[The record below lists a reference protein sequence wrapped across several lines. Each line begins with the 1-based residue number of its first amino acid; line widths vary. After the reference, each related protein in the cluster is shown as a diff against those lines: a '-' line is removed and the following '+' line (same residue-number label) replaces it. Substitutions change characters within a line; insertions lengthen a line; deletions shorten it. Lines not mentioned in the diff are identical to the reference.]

1 MKAGSSEHPLRI
13 TENSDTHSIPSHQ
26 DVVWKSLGGRTNPA
40 RWNGDQWPAFV
51 SFLRDKGI
59 MVHEG
64 RSDASIYISDAGGL
78 AHCIPHGVVRPS
90 SAEEIAGVLKAAQV
104 HEVPVTTRGGGL
116 TTEGESVAFGGL
128 LLDMSSM
135 NRVLDVDIKRMT
147 VRTEAGI
154 FWHQLAETLRRDGL
168 DYLSAPLNLTSS
180 VGGTLGVGGIDI
192 NSPRLGCSA
201 DQCIALQVVTPTGE
215 IVECSEDQNADLMDR
230 VLLGYGQFGV
240 IAQATLKIRPFT
252 PIIMKY
258 FYYSSLRTAMEDL
271 QFIAREDAA
280 DYSGIL
286 TIMDRAVNLLVAFDS
301 DAREQEFERR
311 WRRQLR
317 GHGEV
322 YFGLRMAGHYLLHPW
337 QFREAAYLLQ
347 RRLTLFPEFS
357 RPEYM
362 HNGRIIDRTVVF
374 SRAVWKFWGGSKMVI
389 PDLAAS
395 EEKFIEAVERGN
407 EVCRKYF
414 RHYTLYC
421 VGIKLSGRKERYE
434 MSCIPPDATDIAFGC
449 EFEPMLRGTDY
460 SRDYLQ
466 SFKNEIYDIGVDM
479 GLSYYRFGG
488 MMKGYI
494 RKVFGDELVD
504 RHYAMKQKADPAM
517 VLNREVIF

>member
-1 MKAGSSEHPLRI
+1 MNMPLTESCCTNEKPAAPESIGSAAGG
-13 TENSDTHSIPSHQ
+13 Q
-26 DVVWKSLGGRTNPA
+26 TNPS
-40 RWNGDQWPAFV
+40 RWAGEQWS
-51 SFLRDKGI
+51 SFIEYLLSRGI
-59 MVHEG
+59 TVHEG
-64 RSDASIYISDAGGL
+64 RADSSVFISDAGGL
-78 AHCIPHGVVRPS
+78 AHGLPHGVVRPFS
-90 SAEEIAGVLKAAQV
+90 SEDIAEVLKAAQIYA
-104 HEVPVTTRGGGL
+104 VPVTVRGGGL
-116 TTEGESVAFGGL
+116 TTEGESIAFGGL
-128 LLDMSSM
+128 LLDMSSL
-135 NRVLDVDIKRMT
+135 NRVLKVDQSKMT

-154 FWHQLAETLRRDGL
+154 YWHQLAETLRRDGL

-201 DQCIALQVVTPTGE
+201 DQCLALKVVTPTGD
-215 IVECSEDQNADLMDR
+215 IVECSEKENSGLMDR

-240 IAQATLKIRPFT
+240 ITEATLKIRPFT

-271 QFIAREDAA
+271 QFIAKEDCA

-286 TIMDRAVNLLVAFDS
+286 TIMDRAINLLVAFDS
-301 DAREQEFERR
+301 DEREQEFYLR
-311 WRRQLR
+311 WRRHLR
-317 GHGEV
+317 GHGEAN
-322 YFGLRMAGHYLLHPW
+322 FGLRMAGYYFLRPW
-337 QFREAAYLLQ
+337 KFREARYLIG
-347 RRLTLFPEFS
+347 RRLTLFPEFT

-362 HNGRIIDRTVVF
+362 HNNKIVDRTVVF

-389 PDLAAS
+389 PDLAAPQ
-395 EEKFIEAVERGN
+395 EKFIEAVERGN

-421 VGIKLSGRKERYE
+421 VGIRLSDRQERYE
-434 MSCIPPDATDIAFGC
+434 MSCIPSGAQDIAFGC
-449 EFEPMLRGTDY
+449 EFEPMLRDTNF

-466 SFKNEIYDIGVDM
+466 SFKNEVYDIGVDM

-494 RKVFGDELVD
+494 RRAFGDEIVD
-504 RHYAMKQKADPAM
+504 KHLALKKKADPAM
-517 VLNREVIF
+517 ILNRDVIF

>member
-1 MKAGSSEHPLRI
+1 MMNIPL
-13 TENSDTHSIPSHQ
+13 TESCDTKEKSATANSLWRTFGDQ
-26 DVVWKSLGGRTNPA
+26 TNPS
-40 RWNGDQWPAFV
+40 RWEGEQWPSFV
-51 SFLRDKGI
+51 SHLEERGI
-59 MVHEG
+59 AVHEG
-64 RSDASIYISDAGGL
+64 RPDSSVFISDAGGL
-78 AHCIPHGVVRPS
+78 AHGMSHGVVRPFS
-90 SAEEIAGVLKAAQV
+90 SEDVAEVLKAAQTFA
-104 HEVPVTTRGGGL
+104 VPVTARGGGL
-116 TTEGESVAFGGL
+116 TTEGESIAFGGL

-135 NRVLDVDIKRMT
+135 NRVLRVDPAEMT

-154 FWHQLAETLRRDGL
+154 YWHQLAEALRRDGF

-201 DQCIALQVVTPTGE
+201 DQCLALKVVTPTGD
-215 IVECSEDQNADLMDR
+215 IVECSESENADLMER

-240 IAQATLKIRPFT
+240 ITEAKLKIRPFT

-258 FYYSSLRTAMEDL
+258 FYYSSLRTAIEDL
-271 QFIAREDAA
+271 QFIAKEDAA

-286 TIMDRAVNLLVAFDS
+286 TIMDRAINLLVAFDS
-301 DAREQEFERR
+301 DEREREFDLR
-311 WRRQLR
+311 WRKHLK
-317 GHGEV
+317 GHGEAN
-322 YFGLRMAGHYLLHPW
+322 FGLRMAGYYLFRPW
-337 QFREAAYLLQ
+337 KFPEAGYLIG
-347 RRLTLFPEFS
+347 RRLKLFPEFS

-362 HNGRIIDRTVVF
+362 QNDKILDRTVVF

-395 EEKFIEAVERGN
+395 QEKFIEAVERGN
-407 EVCRKYF
+407 AVCRKYF

-421 VGIKLSGRKERYE
+421 VGIKLSGRRERYE
-434 MSCIPPDATDIAFGC
+434 MSCIPPDARDLAYGC
-449 EFEPMLRGTDY
+449 EFEPMLRDTNY

-494 RKVFGDELVD
+494 RKAFGDELVD
-504 RHYAMKQKADPAM
+504 KHLAMKQKADPAM
-517 VLNREVIF
+517 ILNRNVIF